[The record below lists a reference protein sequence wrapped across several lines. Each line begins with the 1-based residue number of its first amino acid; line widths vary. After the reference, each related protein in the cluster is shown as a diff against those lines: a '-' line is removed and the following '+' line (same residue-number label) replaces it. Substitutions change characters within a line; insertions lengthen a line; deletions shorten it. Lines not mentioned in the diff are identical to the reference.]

1 MQHAIEFRTPSNML
15 HELGPMT
22 VQIEVCLMVETG
34 AELSGIDLRM
44 LCEVAGILLTVH
56 GIIMPCRG

>member
-15 HELGPMT
+15 HE
-22 VQIEVCLMVETG
+22 IEVCLMVETG